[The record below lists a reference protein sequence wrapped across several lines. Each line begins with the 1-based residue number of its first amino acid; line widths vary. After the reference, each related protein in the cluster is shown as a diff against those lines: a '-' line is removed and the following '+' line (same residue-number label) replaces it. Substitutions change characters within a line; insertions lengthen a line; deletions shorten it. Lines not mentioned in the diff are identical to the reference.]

1 VTLAVLLPRI
11 TKTSFFRNKNLTLV
25 TSPSHWDQIALKIPE
40 KEPFLTDFFF
50 TQPIC
55 LPENIDITRDFQL
68 LRTQNSWSQPLGLT
82 SAYQKDILFAGNSD
96 SASCTK
102 SLMHGRMCG
111 SEDFVPQMPDGHHRK
126 VIIQD
131 CEDLLHVRIANA
143 QQM

>member
-1 VTLAVLLPRI
+1 ML
-11 TKTSFFRNKNLTLV
+11 
-25 TSPSHWDQIALKIPE
+25 E
-40 KEPFLTDFFF
+40 KGPFLTDFFF

-68 LRTQNSWSQPLGLT
+68 LRTPNSWSQPLGLT

-111 SEDFVPQMPDGHHRK
+111 SEDFVPQKPDDHFRI

-131 CEDLLHVRIANA
+131 CEDLLHVRIANV